1 MTGVEV
7 KVRLSTPKRS
17 GWESAACAVG
27 RGFKGDRGWETT
39 AALWDRWTL
48 DRARPSAECVLM
60 GKGPPWLWTGDVGGG
75 GMRGTHSGGGRSQA
89 CCSPEVR
96 PALVSFIHVTNM
108 NPGAAACSKNSLK
121 HRGWINETHSP
132 SGEFRNVSNQCFFS
146 SERLSHVMPANL
158 FICYYLRFAFVYPC
172 RHIPRKISAAFR
184 W

>member
-48 DRARPSAECVLM
+48 DRARPSASNRECVLM

-75 GMRGTHSGGGRSQA
+75 GMRGTHSGGGGGGARLAVPQKFDQRWFHSFTSQ
-89 CCSPEVR
+89 
-96 PALVSFIHVTNM
+96 T
-108 NPGAAACSKNSLK
+108 
-121 HRGWINETHSP
+121 
-132 SGEFRNVSNQCFFS
+132 
-146 SERLSHVMPANL
+146 
-158 FICYYLRFAFVYPC
+158 
-172 RHIPRKISAAFR
+172 
-184 W
+184 